1 MSKIR
6 FYIYLLLALASSTLF
21 IPTGAQACG
30 HEGFYVGGGYSQLF
44 LWSQDKQIIGGG
56 LSNNPIRM
64 RTRFGGYGKFGYDFC
79 KSRMGIEVPLAFDR
93 QRLNRVENVNVF
105 SADTNAIIHLIETEK
120 GADFYW
126 IIGTGFNLMTEGSLN
141 NNSRAKGINAN
152 FGPGFQYFLSKGDT
166 KAAIG
171 ISVPVRYTFYFGNN
185 LSRDVTKVLGFPIRV
200 GFTVGF

>member
-1 MSKIR
+1 MRKSR
-6 FYIYLLLALASSTLF
+6 FYLYLLSMLVLSPLFVAS
-21 IPTGAQACG
+21 GVQACG
-30 HEGFYVGGGYSQLF
+30 HEGFYFGGGYSQLF

-64 RTRFGGYGKFGYDFC
+64 RTRFGAYGKIGYDFC
-79 KSRMGIEVPLAFDR
+79 QSRMGIEFPFAFDR
-93 QRLNRVENVNVF
+93 QRLNRVENVSVF
-105 SADTNAIIHLIETEK
+105 SADTNAVIHLIETEK

-126 IIGTGFNLMTEGSLN
+126 IIGTGFNMMTEGSLN
-141 NNSRAKGINAN
+141 NNSRARGINAN
-152 FGPGFQYFLSKGDT
+152 FGPGFQYFLSKGAT

-185 LSRDVTKVLGFPIRV
+185 LSRDVTKVLGFPIHV